1 MKNLTAITCLLFI
14 QAIIFSCEKKAE
26 ATTTEP
32 TLEETKNNDV
42 ANEKVEAPTNQSPD
56 KEAEVLGDLDKDGID
71 EKIIVTNTSEQTDFG
86 ITRKI
91 SIFKLEDKEWKLW
104 HESMGAVLP
113 SEHGGMMGEPF
124 EGISIANGCIII
136 NHFGGSRSKWSYTH
150 TYRYQKNDW
159 YLIGATISFGEP
171 ACEWNTFDYN
181 LSTGKLEVK
190 KNKYACD
197 DEALDAA
204 VEDSTFEYSTSIKLD
219 TLPHMDGF
227 YPGDNKVQ
235 VPNQKDIFYY

>member
-1 MKNLTAITCLLFI
+1 MKNLTVIACLLFVQTLI
-14 QAIIFSCEKKAE
+14 VSCGKTEE
-26 ATTTEP
+26 STTTETP
-32 TLEETKNNDV
+32 SKETKKDIIVNQKEIPD
-42 ANEKVEAPTNQSPD
+42 NQSTD
-56 KEAEVLGDLDKDGID
+56 QVAEVFGDLDKDGID
-71 EKIIVTNTSEQTDFG
+71 EKIVVTNTSERTDFG
-86 ITRKI
+86 IERKI
-91 SIFKLEDKEWKLW
+91 SIFKLKDKDWQLW
-104 HESMGAVLP
+104 HESEGAVLP

-124 EGISIANGCIII
+124 EEISIANGCIII
-136 NHFGGSRSKWSYTH
+136 NHFGGSRTKWSYAH
-150 TYRYQKNDW
+150 RYRYQKDDW

-197 DEALDAA
+197 DEELEEA
-204 VEDSTFEYSTSIKLD
+204 VEDSTFQYSTTIKLD
-219 TLPHMDGF
+219 SLPHMDDF